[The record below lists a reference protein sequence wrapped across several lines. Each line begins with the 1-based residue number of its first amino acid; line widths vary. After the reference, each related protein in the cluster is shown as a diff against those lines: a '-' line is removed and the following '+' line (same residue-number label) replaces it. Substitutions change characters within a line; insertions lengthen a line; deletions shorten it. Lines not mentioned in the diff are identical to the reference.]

1 MFILHWLPETAQRHR
16 LTFTFTR
23 QYLKVQRQKQKH
35 DLVNIHQLRMNTY
48 LIILCILSEVSVNVV
63 ARGDTRVDFNADAS
77 YTCTH
82 ADSTGVLQV
91 TWQRLFKDDS
101 VENLATYS
109 KRFGAQIIDPHRGK
123 VVFTEAS
130 LNSTSITVKNV
141 TWSEEA
147 CYICSFNVYP
157 SGSIRK
163 QTCLT
168 IQGLSHLVRTQQ
180 VVTATLGEDAV
191 LNCELMTPKDV
202 RQVTWQ
208 KVTTGTNENVAS
220 YSKHGPNVNLPFK
233 GKVEFEDEG
242 LQNCSIVIRGVS
254 RGDECCYKCLFNTF
268 PEGAISGRTC
278 LKVHELYGPSLLITQ
293 TNNSHTTL
301 SCSATGRPAPIVT
314 WDDIM
319 IEHST
324 MVDVTHPN
332 GTVTMTTTVTVL
344 VSSLTNKEVRCVA
357 SLSFGG
363 SIKAVSEV
371 IPASDQA
378 SFAGKSQ
385 VSDDDRISGAV
396 VGSVMG
402 SVCLISVFCVVCL
415 QKRKKKNSSRE
426 KNIPDPEI
434 SKTPLKTQQNRLPS
448 KHVTPSSSP
457 SQMSHL
463 STSSSTKRRMTKNTS
478 FRDTSNS
485 SPSMIQSLSSSAKRT
500 MHQAQEAVKNIS
512 SQESDDGVTR
522 NLLEDDDY

>member
-1 MFILHWLPETAQRHR
+1 MRTHIVTMAPLLHNYLFIQLIVLP
-16 LTFTFTR
+16 
-23 QYLKVQRQKQKH
+23 K
-35 DLVNIHQLRMNTY
+35 
-48 LIILCILSEVSVNVV
+48 
-63 ARGDTRVDFNADAS
+63 
-77 YTCTH
+77 
-82 ADSTGVLQV
+82 
-91 TWQRLFKDDS
+91 
-101 VENLATYS
+101 
-109 KRFGAQIIDPHRGK
+109 
-123 VVFTEAS
+123 
-130 LNSTSITVKNV
+130 
-141 TWSEEA
+141 
-147 CYICSFNVYP
+147 
-157 SGSIRK
+157 
-163 QTCLT
+163 
-168 IQGLSHLVRTQQ
+168 GLSHLVKTQQ

-191 LNCELMTPKDV
+191 LTCELMTPKDV

-208 KVTTGTNENVAS
+208 KETPGLNENVAT
-220 YSKHGPNVNLPFK
+220 YSKRGPNVNPPFQ
-233 GKVEFEDEG
+233 GKVEFVDEG

-254 RGDECCYKCLFNTF
+254 RGDECCYKCLFNTY
-268 PEGAISGRTC
+268 PEGPISGRTC
-278 LKVHELYGPSLLITQ
+278 IHVNELYGPSLLITQ

-314 WDDIM
+314 WDDRM

-332 GTVTMTTTVTVL
+332 GTVTMTTTVTVV
-344 VSSLTNKEVRCVA
+344 VSSLTDKEVRCVA

-363 SIKAVSEV
+363 SIKVVSEV

-378 SFAGKSQ
+378 SFAGQSQ
-385 VSDDDRISGAV
+385 VSEDRISGAV
-396 VGSVMG
+396 MGSVMG

-415 QKRKKKNSSRE
+415 QKRGKKTSRE
-426 KNIPDPEI
+426 KNIPDPEN

-500 MHQAQEAVKNIS
+500 MHQAQVAVKNIS
-512 SQESDDGVTR
+512 IQESDDGVTR